1 MISFFRK
8 IKRQLLAENKITK
21 YLTYAVGEI
30 FLIVIGILIAL
41 AINNWNQRR
50 IIRDKEQF
58 YLAGLQTEFERSRI
72 KLDTLIEVNRMNYQE
87 SRKIADLA
95 DSPNLQDEKELSL
108 LLYNSF
114 SFEIAYSPN
123 NSLLNE
129 IMNSGGLKNISNP
142 DLRKHLTAWESRI
155 QSIHRQEQTLREQRD
170 RIIDIFRTGQGSI
183 RTILD
188 DTGMTTGEMNMSQN
202 PNFRSNLPVVKTQ
215 EFENNLLLFIL
226 TGMTTENTHYRPLL
240 EEIDTILDLIGSE
253 MKQ

>member
-1 MISFFRK
+1 MISLFRK
-8 IKRQLLAENKITK
+8 IKRQLLAENKITR

-95 DSPNLQDEKELSL
+95 DSSKLQDETELSK

-142 DLRKHLTAWESRI
+142 ELRKHLTSWESRI

-170 RIIDIFRTGQGSI
+170 RIIDIFRNGQGSI

-188 DTGMTTGEMNMSQN
+188 DAGITTGEMKLKKSQE
-202 PNFRSNLPVVKTQ
+202 FVSNLPVVKSQ

-226 TGMTTENTHYRPLL
+226 TGMITENTHYRPLL
-240 EEIDTILDLIGSE
+240 DEIDSILGLISSE
-253 MKQ
+253 IKQ

>member
-142 DLRKHLTAWESRI
+142 ELRKHLTAWESRI

-188 DTGMTTGEMNMSQN
+188 DTGITTGEMNMSQN
-202 PNFRSNLPVVKTQ
+202 PNFRNNLPVIKTQ